1 VHQDF
6 LCFAGNAHEAGDLFM
21 VLVDAPV
28 SGGHGFA
35 PRVGHAVFCN
45 THSQAREDDV
55 IMAISSLDRLATV
68 HSLESTG
75 LSRAQAERIADTV
88 LQSAYERDANLVT
101 KHDLTIF
108 RAEMKAE
115 LTVLLAEMKA
125 ELTKS
130 KADLFE
136 GLWQFGGCLLLSIV
150 ALLVIFTMLYL
161 TAQGSA
167 P

>member
-1 VHQDF
+1 
-6 LCFAGNAHEAGDLFM
+6 
-21 VLVDAPV
+21 
-28 SGGHGFA
+28 
-35 PRVGHAVFCN
+35 
-45 THSQAREDDV
+45 
-55 IMAISSLDRLATV
+55 MAISALDRLATV

-75 LSRAQAERIADTV
+75 LSRPQAERIADTV
-88 LQSAYERDANLVT
+88 LQAAYGRDANLAT

-108 RAEMKAE
+108 RAE
-115 LTVLLAEMKA
+115 VKA

-161 TAQGSA
+161 TTQGSA

>member
-1 VHQDF
+1 VHQGV
-6 LCFAGNAHEAGDLFM
+6 LCFAGNVHDAGALFP
-21 VLVDAPV
+21 VLVAVTV

-35 PRVGHAVFCN
+35 PHVGHAVFCD

-55 IMAISSLDRLATV
+55 IMATSALDRLATI

-88 LQSAYERDANLVT
+88 LQSAYDRDASLVT
-101 KHDLTIF
+101 KHDLTILRAEIKADLNIF
-108 RAEMKAE
+108 RAE
-115 LTVLLAEMKA
+115 VKA

-136 GLWQFGGCLLLSIV
+136 GLWQFGGCLLISIV

-161 TAQGSA
+161 TTQGSA